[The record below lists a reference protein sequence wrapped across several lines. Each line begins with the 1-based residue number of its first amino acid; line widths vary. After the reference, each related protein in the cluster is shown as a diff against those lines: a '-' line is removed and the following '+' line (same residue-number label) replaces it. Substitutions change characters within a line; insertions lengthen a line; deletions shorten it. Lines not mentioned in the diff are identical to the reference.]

1 MNVERVPSAIT
12 GKDNVGL
19 KIFGMQGV
27 PRL

>member
-1 MNVERVPSAIT
+1 MNVERVPAANS